1 MGSGQLQSPNYPN
14 NYPNNKD
21 CHWIITA
28 PFGFAIALDFQTF
41 EVKYDCIK
49 EFWGFEA
56 LWHYL
61 LYRNIAYE
69 MYKPVNFSIAQFSFA
84 FFKIYLYFF

>member
-14 NYPNNKD
+14 NYPNNMD

-49 EFWGFEA
+49 EFMRFEA
-56 LWHYL
+56 PLHCL
-61 LYRNIAYE
+61 L
-69 MYKPVNFSIAQFSFA
+69 
-84 FFKIYLYFF
+84 

>member
-14 NYPNNKD
+14 NYPNNKG

-28 PFGFAIALDFQTF
+28 PFGFVIALDFQTF

-49 EFWGFEA
+49 EFWQFKA
-56 LWHYL
+56 PWHSL
-61 LYRNIAYE
+61 LYRNQGSTEGPLLKLGRTY
-69 MYKPVNFSIAQFSFA
+69 
-84 FFKIYLYFF
+84 

>member
-1 MGSGQLQSPNYPN
+1 MFKNIFLCFFLLADCGGEINVESGQLQSPNYPN
-14 NYPNNKD
+14 SYPNDKD

-41 EVKYDCIK
+41 EVKYECIK

-56 LWHYL
+56 PLHYL
-61 LYRNIAYE
+61 LYRNIA
-69 MYKPVNFSIAQFSFA
+69 
-84 FFKIYLYFF
+84 